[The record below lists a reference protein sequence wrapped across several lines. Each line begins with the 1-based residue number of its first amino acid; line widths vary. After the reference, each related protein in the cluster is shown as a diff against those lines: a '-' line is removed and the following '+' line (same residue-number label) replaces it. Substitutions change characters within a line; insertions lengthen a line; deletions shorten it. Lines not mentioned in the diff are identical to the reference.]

1 MATYKKQLKDQNG
14 DNIIP
19 ALGTASVTKNNVDS
33 SSYSASS
40 EDGWDVSY
48 LPNGKK
54 MWSKN
59 GQSTTSSYNVG
70 AAYWGYATNIA
81 ELPTSVASISD
92 VYVMSWVSP
101 NSASGSTKVFLY
113 NGGLVGGVRKFGIAA
128 NELYG
133 SSPTATTVNWSIT
146 LIEK

>member
-14 DNIIP
+14 NNIIP
-19 ALGTASVTKNNVDS
+19 ALGTSSVTKNNVDS
-33 SSYSASS
+33 SSYSGSS

-59 GQSTTSSYNVG
+59 GQSTTDSYRIG
-70 AAYWGYATNIA
+70 SAYWGYAANIA
-81 ELPTSVASISD
+81 ELPASVASISD
-92 VYVMSWVSP
+92 VYVMGWASP
-101 NSASGSTKVFLY
+101 IGASGSTKVFLY
-113 NGGLVGGVRKFGIAA
+113 NGNLVGGTRKFGLVT
-128 NELYG
+128 NEIYG
-133 SSPTATTVNWSIT
+133 SGSTTTTCNWSIT

>member
-59 GQSTTSSYNVG
+59 GESTTESYTVG
-70 AAYWGYATNIA
+70 QSHWGYASNIA
-81 ELPTSVASISD
+81 ELPSSVASVSD

-101 NSASGSTKVFLY
+101 TSASGSTKVFLY
-113 NGGLVGGVRKFGIAA
+113 NGSLVGGVRKFGLAA
-128 NELYG
+128 NEIYG
-133 SSPTATTVNWSIT
+133 SGSTTTTANWSIT